1 MWRANNERAAVF
13 SDMQCCESVEMFRLK
28 SKKSYT
34 TALRVLLAS
43 TALCTAWVPVASA
56 AEDAST
62 RESTI
67 PYTAPPAER
76 DFEEIVVSG
85 AFEGRKLSETIL
97 GGTILR
103 QEDLARQLAGSLGE
117 TLKRQ
122 PGISSTF
129 FGPGAS
135 RPIIRGLGG
144 DRIRIL
150 DFGLGSIDASSTS
163 PDHAVAIEPALA
175 KRIEILRGSALLVY
189 GSSAAGGAI
198 NVFDGRI
205 PTKVPEGGFD
215 GAVRYG
221 HNTGDD
227 GDEFSGAFNAELAK
241 IGDSSIL
248 FHGDISYRDTDDYSI
263 PGFARSAQLRASDPL
278 ADPADEPR
286 DIVANSATETLSG
299 SAGLSAVFDNGFFG
313 ANVRAL
319 DSEYGVPGSGEEGV
333 TIDIEQTRFDLHG
346 ELEGNFGLFKKAKF
360 RFGYAD
366 YLQLE
371 IEDGAVG
378 TVFSNEGF
386 EGRLDFVEKGGDNW
400 NGSTGIQVR
409 SRDFSAVGEEAFVPP
424 TLTTQIGIYTVKELS
439 TDSWKFEF
447 GGRFEYTK
455 HTSDTLG
462 ITRSF
467 NGVSLSAGAGY
478 NLSDNSFFGVSI
490 SRTERA
496 PSTEE
501 IFSNGPHLA
510 TEAFEIGD
518 LSLGLETAIG
528 IEATFNYS
536 DEIYSFIA
544 NVFLTSYDDFV
555 FEVETGATLDDLAVF
570 QFNAGDAQFYGFETK
585 AEFQLGASSSEF
597 WGELDYSFD
606 AQLDYV
612 RATLRNVSGNNALP
626 RIPPLSAL
634 IGISAIGTKFDLRTE
649 LEYSAGQNRATDF
662 ETTSDAYWL
671 WNTYFTLH
679 PFENRGL
686 SLEVRAT
693 NLTNTT
699 ARQHTSFLKDVVP
712 LPGRTFKISL
722 RAEF

>member
-1 MWRANNERAAVF
+1 
-13 SDMQCCESVEMFRLK
+13 MFRLK
-28 SKKSYT
+28 SKKTYA

-43 TALCTAWVPVASA
+43 TALYAAWMPVASA
-56 AEDAST
+56 AEGAT
-62 RESTI
+62 NKEFVI
-67 PYTAPPAER
+67 PNTAPPAER
-76 DFEEIVVSG
+76 DLEEIVVSG

-97 GGTILR
+97 GGTILK
-103 QEDLARQLAGSLGE
+103 QEDLARQLASSLGE

-175 KRIEILRGSALLVY
+175 KRIEILRGSALLIY

-205 PTKVPEGGFD
+205 PTKIPEDGFE

-221 HNTGDD
+221 HNSGDN
-227 GDEFSGAFNAELAK
+227 GDELSGAFNAELTK
-241 IGDSSIL
+241 IGETSLL
-248 FHGDISYRDTDDYSI
+248 FHGDISYRDTDNYSI
-263 PGFARSAQLRASDPL
+263 PGFARSAQLRASDPA
-278 ADPADEPR
+278 ADPANEPR
-286 DIVANSATETLSG
+286 DVVANSATETLSG
-299 SAGLSAVFDNGFFG
+299 SAGLSAVFGTGFFG
-313 ANVRAL
+313 ANVRVL
-319 DSEYGVPGSGEEGV
+319 DSEYGVPGSGEDGV

-346 ELEGNFGLFKKAKF
+346 ELEADFGFFKKAKF

-409 SRDFSAVGEEAFVPP
+409 SRDFSAVGDEAFVPP
-424 TLTTQIGIYTVKELS
+424 TLTTQIGLYTVKEFS
-439 TDSWKFEF
+439 ADRWKFEF

-478 NLSDNSFFGVSI
+478 DLGDNSFFGVSI

-518 LSLGLETAIG
+518 LSLGLETALG
-528 IEATFNYS
+528 AEATYNYS
-536 DEIYSFIA
+536 DDVFSFIA
-544 NVFLTSYDDFV
+544 NIFLTSYDDFV
-555 FEVETGATLDDLAVF
+555 FEVETGAIIEDLSVF

-585 AEFQLGASSSEF
+585 AEFQLGSSSSDF
-597 WGELDYSFD
+597 WGDLDYSFD

-612 RATLRNVSGNNALP
+612 RAKLRGVSGNDALP

-634 IGISAIGTKFDLRTE
+634 AGLSAIGTKFDLRTE
-649 LEYSAGQNRATDF
+649 LEYSASQNRATAF
-662 ETTSDAYWL
+662 ETTSNGYLLLNA
-671 WNTYFTLH
+671 YFTLH
-679 PFENRGL
+679 PFEDRGL
-686 SLEVRAT
+686 SLEIRAT

-699 ARQHTSFLKDVVP
+699 ARQHTSFLKNVVP

-722 RAEF
+722 RAAF